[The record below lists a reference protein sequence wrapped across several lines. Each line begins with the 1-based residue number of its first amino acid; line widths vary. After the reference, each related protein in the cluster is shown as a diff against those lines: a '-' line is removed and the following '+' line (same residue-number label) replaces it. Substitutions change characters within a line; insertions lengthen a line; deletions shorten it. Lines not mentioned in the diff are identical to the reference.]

1 MNRKQFFIL
10 LAVVVVLGLA
20 GIKLYQRDRGSW
32 RGGSPSLGKK
42 LFADLPVNDVASI
55 TLKSGSNE
63 VVVARVDNLWRVQQ
77 RGNYPANFT
86 EISDFLVKAGDLKI
100 VQTEDVGPSQL
111 WRFGMLPPGPGS
123 NTATLVEFK
132 DATGKPI
139 NSLLLGKQHMRK
151 AAKPSPMEEMGG
163 GEQGWPDGRYVVAG
177 GAGKPVAL
185 ISEALSNLEA
195 NPAKWL
201 NMDFFKIEKPRT
213 IAVTFPSATN
223 SWKLVRA
230 NENTE
235 WVLADTTTNE
245 VLDVSKV
252 SGLSNPFSSPSF
264 VDALSAD
271 TKETTGLKQPSVVTV
286 ETFDHLTYKVNIGA
300 KTNENQFLA
309 LTIAADLP
317 KERTPG
323 KDEKPEDKTKLDKD
337 FADAQK
343 KIQEKL
349 AKEKAYEKW
358 IYLVP
363 TWTVDAV
370 LKERSQILMEKKS
383 ETSTNAPAADLT
395 PPPGLAAPDKP

>member
-1 MNRKQFFIL
+1 
-10 LAVVVVLGLA
+10 
-20 GIKLYQRDRGSW
+20 
-32 RGGSPSLGKK
+32 
-42 LFADLPVNDVASI
+42 
-55 TLKSGSNE
+55 
-63 VVVARVDNLWRVQQ
+63 
-77 RGNYPANFT
+77 
-86 EISDFLVKAGDLKI
+86 
-100 VQTEDVGPSQL
+100 
-111 WRFGMLPPGPGS
+111 
-123 NTATLVEFK
+123 
-132 DATGKPI
+132 
-139 NSLLLGKQHMRK
+139 MRK

-185 ISEALSNLEA
+185 ISEALANLEA
-195 NPAKWL
+195 IPAKWL

-213 IAVTFPSATN
+213 IAVTFPVATN

-271 TKETTGLKQPSVVTV
+271 TKEATGLNQPSVVTV
-286 ETFDHLTYKVNIGA
+286 ETFDHLTYQVKVGA

-309 LTIAADLP
+309 LTLAADLP

-323 KDEKPEDKTKLDKD
+323 KDEKPEDKTKLDKE

-358 IYLVP
+358 VYLVP
-363 TWTVDAV
+363 TWTVDSV
-370 LKERSQILMEKKS
+370 LKERSQLLMEKKS

-395 PPPGLAAPDKP
+395 RPPGVAAPDK